1 MHRRG
6 RIDVVKAQEV
16 FVFVDFLGG
25 ISPAAIL
32 QKIQLAL
39 IFPVSVFNPGAAGL
53 FRQAGQPSRRASSAS
68 TSSGRSLKW
77 VSATRQWNHRSAVSL
92 TMRSGTPSWRP

>member
-16 FVFVDFLGG
+16 FVFVDFLGRE

-39 IFPVSVFNPGAAGL
+39 IFRFPSSILGAAGL
-53 FRQAGQPSRRASSAS
+53 FRQAGQPFAA
-68 TSSGRSLKW
+68 
-77 VSATRQWNHRSAVSL
+77 RQL
-92 TMRSGTPSWRP
+92 GQRPRGAA